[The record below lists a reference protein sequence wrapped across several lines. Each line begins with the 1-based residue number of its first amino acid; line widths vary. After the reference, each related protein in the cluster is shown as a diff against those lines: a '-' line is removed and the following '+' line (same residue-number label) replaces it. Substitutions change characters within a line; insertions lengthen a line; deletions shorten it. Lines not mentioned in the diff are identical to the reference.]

1 MNTFKILTNRAGTAN
16 VSSILVGDGL
26 RRLAGSFVAGG
37 ERDMD
42 SLNESIERRGWPE
55 SIELSFSNFLDGDVA
70 GGVTGRTCAH
80 MD

>member
-1 MNTFKILTNRAGTAN
+1 MKTFRILTSRAGTAN
-16 VSSILVGDGL
+16 VSSIFVGEGL
-26 RRLAGSFVAGG
+26 RRLAGSFVPGG
-37 ERDMD
+37 ESDMD

-70 GGVTGRTCAH
+70 GGVTGRTCDH